1 MTIRR
6 IYTGDNLAVMQRLDD
21 ASVDL
26 IYLDPPFNSNRD
38 YAAPVTLR
46 ASEHEGQVAKFRDT
60 WEYTDSDAEW
70 LFVIEREEPAVHA
83 LIAAAMKGHSF
94 RMGGYLC
101 MMAARL
107 LEMRRLMKPAA
118 SIYLH
123 CDPTASHYL
132 KTIMDAIFGRTQFRN
147 EIVWGYNKWTN
158 AAKAFQQSHDVI
170 LAYALTDGHTFNK
183 EYRTTE
189 RKQFAVDR
197 GWESNRV
204 GKSGAK
210 VRQLMVYDWEKAN
223 EQIATRPEGY
233 YGRVM
238 DMTDKPQ
245 GSALP
250 DWWGDIPYLNS
261 QAKERVGYPTQ
272 KPLELLERIIKAS
285 SNPGD
290 VVLDPF
296 AGCATACV
304 AAERLDRQWI
314 GIDVSDMAAK
324 LVIERLQR
332 EYNAMNLPAYS
343 ELGATFHPDDVE
355 RIQISGRAKPVRYQ
369 DRRSELY
376 QHQNGVCAG
385 CGEALPER
393 LLAVDHIKPRAKGG
407 TDELANLQLLCSYC
421 NSVKGSGTMADLK
434 RALKARG
441 II

>member
-6 IYTGDNLAVMQRLDD
+6 IYTGDNLAVMQGLDD
-21 ASVDL
+21 ASIDL

-107 LEMRRLMKPAA
+107 LEMRRLMKPTA

-132 KTIMDAIFGRTQFRN
+132 KLVMDAIFGQKQFRN
-147 EIVWGYNKWTN
+147 EIVWGYPASPSPTKRDFPR
-158 AAKAFQQSHDVI
+158 KHDVI
-170 LAYALTDGHTFNK
+170 LRYSKSQEWIFNADAVRVEYA
-183 EYRTTE
+183 
-189 RKQFAVDR
+189 
-197 GWESNRV
+197 ESSKNRV
-204 GKSGAK
+204 KYA
-210 VRQLMVYDWEKAN
+210 AN
-223 EQIATRPEGY
+223 AST
-233 YGRVM
+233 VM
-238 DMTDKPQ
+238 D
-245 GSALP
+245 GSKIKLQPGGKLP
-250 DWWGDIPYLNS
+250 PTVWIDIQQTYRYRLE
-261 QAKERVGYPTQ
+261 KVGYPTQ
-272 KPLELLERIIKAS
+272 KPLKLLERIIAAS

-343 ELGATFHPDDVE
+343 ERGATFHPDDVE

-376 QHQNGVCAG
+376 KHQNGVCAG

>member
-6 IYTGDNLAVMQRLDD
+6 IYTGDNLAVMQGLDD
-21 ASVDL
+21 ASIDL

-46 ASEHEGQVAKFRDT
+46 ESEHKGQVAKFRDT

-83 LIAAAMKGHSF
+83 LISAAMKGHSF

-107 LEMRRLMKPAA
+107 LEMRRLMKPTA

-132 KTIMDAIFGRTQFRN
+132 KTIMDAIFGRAQFRN
-147 EIVWGYNKWTN
+147 EVVWAYTGPGN
-158 AAKAFQQSHDVI
+158 AKRHFPRKHDIILFYAKSAAAAFNRDDVRVPYVKRETGKTSGI
-170 LAYALTDGHTFNK
+170 FKKSATLSLDG
-183 EYRTTE
+183 
-189 RKQFAVDR
+189 
-197 GWESNRV
+197 
-204 GKSGAK
+204 K
-210 VRQLMVYDWEKAN
+210 VVE
-223 EQIATRPEGY
+223 
-233 YGRVM
+233 
-238 DMTDKPQ
+238 
-245 GSALP
+245 
-250 DWWGDIPYLNS
+250 DWWADCTTVARIKG
-261 QAKERVGYPTQ
+261 ERVGYPTQ
-272 KPLELLERIIKAS
+272 KPLKLLERIIKAS

-290 VVLDPF
+290 IVLDPF

-343 ELGATFHPDDVE
+343 ERGSTFHPDDVE

-376 QHQNGVCAG
+376 KHQGGVCAG
-385 CGEALPER
+385 CRESLPER

-434 RALKARG
+434 RALKERG

>member
-107 LEMRRLMKPAA
+107 LEMRRLMKPTA

-132 KTIMDAIFGRTQFRN
+132 KLVMDAIFGQKQFRN
-147 EIVWGYNKWTN
+147 EIVWGYPASPSPTKRDFPR
-158 AAKAFQQSHDVI
+158 KHDVI
-170 LAYALTDGHTFNK
+170 LRYSKSQEWIFNADAVRVEYA
-183 EYRTTE
+183 
-189 RKQFAVDR
+189 
-197 GWESNRV
+197 ESSKNRV
-204 GKSGAK
+204 KYA
-210 VRQLMVYDWEKAN
+210 AN
-223 EQIATRPEGY
+223 AST
-233 YGRVM
+233 VM
-238 DMTDKPQ
+238 D
-245 GSALP
+245 GSKIKLQPGGKLP
-250 DWWGDIPYLNS
+250 PTVWIDIQQTYRYRLE
-261 QAKERVGYPTQ
+261 KVGYPTQ
-272 KPLELLERIIKAS
+272 KPLKLLERIIAAS